1 MPRGVLPVRFT
12 PEAGCK
18 NFCNDLIDGMNDVL
32 KQQKPEQSVYW
43 VDVLVNLE
51 DGTWF
56 SGSSGLAAEMYVHVC
71 FRVTT
76 ILCLF

>member
-1 MPRGVLPVRFT
+1 MLLPVRFT

-18 NFCNDLIDGMNDVL
+18 NFWNDLIDGMNDVL
-32 KQQKPEQSVYW
+32 KQEKPEKSAYLVAVLFSVN
-43 VDVLVNLE
+43 VE
-51 DGTWF
+51 DGPRF
-56 SGSSGLAAEMYVHVC
+56 SGSSGLAAEMCVHVC